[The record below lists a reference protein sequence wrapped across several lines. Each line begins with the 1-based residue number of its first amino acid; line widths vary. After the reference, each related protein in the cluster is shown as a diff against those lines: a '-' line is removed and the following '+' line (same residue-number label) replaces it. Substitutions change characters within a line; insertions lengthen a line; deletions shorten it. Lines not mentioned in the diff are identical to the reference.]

1 MIGQYIKGNRLSVGS
16 IRVPS
21 FIVGYELFWQK
32 WSVFIALF
40 LPILIPS
47 YLHKWHSLKER
58 EISYQTACYFLRK

>member
-40 LPILIPS
+40 LSILIPS